1 MPAIIAMRY
10 RRRIGA
16 CPGCVSL
23 QRRTFRGDIQASN
36 CPRWAAISRHE
47 PTFFDHDVSATNGP
61 LNSDESVFALHAS
74 SDVPKL
80 HSAPLGF
87 AIKSSNLT
95 FRAGAVTSRST
106 PKANS
111 KAFDLSQ
118 GSEKRRVE
126 IGYAPRIH
134 AGHSLSSI

>member
-1 MPAIIAMRY
+1 MKAYLRCM
-10 RRRIGA
+10 
-16 CPGCVSL
+16 
-23 QRRTFRGDIQASN
+23 QAPICRS
-36 CPRWAAISRHE
+36 CIVLLGVR
-47 PTFFDHDVSATNGP
+47 D
-61 LNSDESVFALHAS
+61 
-74 SDVPKL
+74 KL
-80 HSAPLGF
+80 
-87 AIKSSNLT
+87 SNLT

-134 AGHSLSSI
+134 EGHSLSSI

>member
-1 MPAIIAMRY
+1 MTAYQILPDRFERLSMGRPSSIT
-10 RRRIGA
+10 
-16 CPGCVSL
+16 SL
-23 QRRTFRGDIQASN
+23 AQPMA
-36 CPRWAAISRHE
+36 
-47 PTFFDHDVSATNGP
+47 P

-74 SDVPKL
+74 TDVPKL

-106 PKANS
+106 PK
-111 KAFDLSQ
+111 
-118 GSEKRRVE
+118 RRVE